1 MLLNILINLI
11 ETLYFFVFFLK
22 ICYDIQ
28 KILQGDEM
36 FLDLLKRH
44 IEERGQRFS
53 QIAKYLDKS
62 VSYVNEIH
70 KGRREIKLNDIVK
83 FTEALELDFHD
94 KVEFIELY
102 LSEKYPELF
111 KVLKMNVSA
120 IESIPVLETENV
132 LNYREKTESYMHIPV
147 IYSNIKGVL
156 AIKLEK
162 DFLENKFLK
171 DDYLILKLRENS
183 GFTEECLGKYILY
196 PEENGIYLDKLTEN
210 SGKYYFLVKNAEIPD
225 TSKIIGYVIGKYT
238 DIY

>member
-1 MLLNILINLI
+1 
-11 ETLYFFVFFLK
+11 
-22 ICYDIQ
+22 
-28 KILQGDEM
+28 M

-238 DIY
+238 DIF